1 MCLFKMCVTKVTSDH
16 RYLLICL
23 NNKNT
28 FRIDRFR
35 NISKCSCQ
43 LMSKFIIF
51 ISSFICTFADKGDCI
66 KAKVK
71 SKTGPEYN
79 NLCELNKDIRIMP
92 IEIKLLR
99 IIRVIIPIPV
109 FPFSPMRNL
118 SRQLRESN
126 IHMSLFTIDYVSSPY
141 RTFFVKLSDKVR
153 LFLLYNEILSVFF
166 IPRLSF
172 LKPLM
177 LF

>member
-1 MCLFKMCVTKVTSDH
+1 MCLFETCITKVTSKYRH
-16 RYLLICL
+16 LFKCF

-28 FRIDRFR
+28 FRIDRFG
-35 NISKCSCQ
+35 NISKCSYQ
-43 LMSKFIIF
+43 LMRKFIIF
-51 ISSFICTFADKGDCI
+51 ISWFIWTFADKGDCI
-66 KAKVK
+66 KAKIE
-71 SKTGPEYN
+71 SKTGPKHN
-79 NLCELNKDIRIMP
+79 NLCELNKDIGIMP

-109 FPFSPMRNL
+109 FPFSPMGDL
-118 SRQLRESN
+118 SGHLRKGN

-141 RTFFVKLSDKVR
+141 RTFFVKLSDKAR

-166 IPRLSF
+166 VPSLSF